1 MHSSPEPAT
10 LNAGVNFYHI
20 IHTHTHNFAT
30 PPVPASRNEYQSI
43 RLQLESETFPAER
56 PGDPPRSFHSLP
68 PIEQAGLEKKRLA
81 GGLNRIIAIK
91 IF

>member
-1 MHSSPEPAT
+1 MYMYMYMYTYP
-10 LNAGVNFYHI
+10 
-20 IHTHTHNFAT
+20 HNAT

-68 PIEQAGLEKKRLA
+68 PFEQAGLEKKRLA
-81 GGLNRIIAIK
+81 GTVVLVNEYSTCK
-91 IF
+91 